1 MEKIRISVSAG
12 DIAEY
17 CFPEGSLGSIP
28 SVERMQKGTAV
39 HKKLQNAY
47 QANEDISYRRE
58 VPLKY
63 SFETENAV
71 ISVHGRAD
79 GIFWDKKDWYIH
91 EIKSTYCASASI
103 ESPLKSAHKA
113 QMMVYACIFAK
124 EKHLE
129 SIKCRL
135 TYYCISEDSTVNFDY
150 TFSLD
155 CLWDFTEKMA
165 KRYSQLIY
173 LRRKRHEELVK
184 SSADLQFPFEEFR
197 KGQRNGASQVYLAI
211 KNRRYLFL
219 QAPTGSGKTV
229 TALFPAVKLL
239 AEDEFKIFCLNAK
252 NQTRSVN
259 EQCLNSMREKGLKIR
274 SCTISARSKCC
285 LTDGQNCSPDVC
297 PYSLDFYKK
306 LPDCLEEML
315 TLYSFT
321 PEVIAEYAKKY
332 EVCPHE
338 LSIALSNEC
347 DVVICDYNY
356 LFDPT
361 VYLKNFFDTD
371 GNYLFLIDEAHNL
384 PDRGRD
390 MYSVAIDPLELRQV
404 KKKLQKSDTLYKR
417 FSRILT
423 ETNKLIKTSNPN
435 TDSLDG
441 LKSAIS
447 LLSDALQTET
457 LDVPSEIILYAN
469 ELLRFNTITEYY
481 NENDFRIFSD
491 GKLNLQCTDASKML
505 ENSLKK
511 GFSAILYSA
520 TLSPYFFYKNCIM
533 PEIETFSY
541 KCKYPFSP
549 KNLTVFADCSVDTRY
564 SYRDDSYKKIAENIA
579 LCREKAKGRLF
590 CFFPSYEFMNRVGEL
605 CDFALIQPYASD
617 QEARNAFLSEFL
629 KSENSV
635 AFCVM
640 GSHFSEGADIKGIK
654 GIIVTGLGL
663 PKYGTFCENIR
674 THFDKKY
681 GNGFDY
687 AYLYPG
693 INKISQSAGRLIRT
707 KDDSGFIFLMD
718 SRISRYFH
726 LLPDYWDIKT
736 VETDED
742 ITRILLSET
751 Q

>member
-1 MEKIRISVSAG
+1 MEKIRVSVSAG

-17 CFPEGSLGSIP
+17 CFPEGSLGSMP

-47 QANEDISYRRE
+47 QENEDISYRRE
-58 VPLKY
+58 VPLEC

-79 GIFWDKKDWYIH
+79 GIFGDEKDWYIH

-103 ESPLKSAHKA
+103 ETPLKSAHKA
-113 QMMVYACIFAK
+113 QMMIYACIFAK
-124 EKHLE
+124 EKQLKD
-129 SIKCRL
+129 IKCRL

-150 TFSLD
+150 TFSIDGL
-155 CLWDFTEKMA
+155 CDFTQQMA
-165 KRYSQLIY
+165 QRYSQLIY
-173 LRRKRHEELVK
+173 LRRKRREELVL
-184 SSADLQFPFEEFR
+184 SSVNLRFPFEEFR
-197 KGQRNGASQVYLAI
+197 KGQRDGALQVYSAI

-259 EQCLNSMREKGLKIR
+259 EQCLNLMREQGLKIR
-274 SCTISARSKCC
+274 SCTVSARSKCC
-285 LTDGQNCSPDVC
+285 FTKEQNCSPDIC

-306 LPDCLEEML
+306 LPNCLAEML
-315 TLYSFT
+315 NLYSFT

-347 DVVICDYNY
+347 DVIICDYNY

-361 VYLKNFFDTD
+361 VYLKNFFDTGGD
-371 GNYLFLIDEAHNL
+371 YLFLVDEAHNL

-390 MYSVAIDPLELRQV
+390 MYSIVIDPLELRQV
-404 KKKLQKSDTLYKR
+404 KKKLQKGDALYKR

-423 ETNKLIKTSNPN
+423 ETNKLIKTENPN

-441 LKSAIS
+441 LKSAIGLLNDS
-447 LLSDALQTET
+447 LQSDTLAL
-457 LDVPSEIILYAN
+457 PSEIILYAK
-469 ELLRFNTITEYY
+469 ELLRFNTLTEYY

-491 GKLNLQCTDASKML
+491 GKLNLQCTDASKMI
-505 ENSLKK
+505 ENSLNK
-511 GFSAILYSA
+511 GFSAIMYSA

-533 PEIETFSY
+533 PESETFSY
-541 KCKYPFSP
+541 KCEYPFSP
-549 KNLTVFADCSVDTRY
+549 ENLTVFADCTVDTRY
-564 SYRDDSYKKIAENIA
+564 SCRDDYYKKIAENII
-579 LCREKAKGRLF
+579 LCRKNTNGRLF
-590 CFFPSYEFMNRVGEL
+590 CFFPSYEFMNRVSEL
-605 CDFALIQPYASD
+605 CNFALTQPYASD
-617 QEARNAFLSEFL
+617 QEARNAFLEEFL
-629 KSENSV
+629 KNENSV

-640 GSHFSEGADIKGIK
+640 GSHFGEGTDIRGIK

-674 THFDKKY
+674 NHFEKKY
-681 GNGFDY
+681 GSGFDY
-687 AYLYPG
+687 AYVYPG

-718 SRISRYFH
+718 SRIPRYFH
-726 LLPDYWDIKT
+726 LLPDYWNIKT
-736 VETDED
+736 VKKSED
-742 ITRILLSET
+742 ITRILLNEVR
-751 Q
+751 